1 MEALNTVLP
10 IVIYIL
16 LIVLLIIGIILGIK
30 LIITI
35 DEVNLVIEDIRK
47 KVKSLDGI
55 FSVVD
60 IASNKL
66 GLITSRI
73 SDWAMSLI
81 NKIVSLRKRKDD
93 EEDYE

>member
-35 DEVNLVIEDIRK
+35 DEVNAVIEDIRK
-47 KVKSLDGI
+47 KVKSLD
-55 FSVVD
+55 V
-60 IASNKL
+60 L
-66 GLITSRI
+66 LIWHQT
-73 SDWAMSLI
+73 
-81 NKIVSLRKRKDD
+81 N
-93 EEDYE
+93 